1 MLNLISHAQT
11 TPSQLRPPSS
21 RAVESPVTV
30 RPASTWSTGVRG
42 EMIRPASTRSTGV
55 RGEMIRPA
63 STRSKGVRGEMIR
76 NELWREQ
83 PVAGVVD
90 SGTLERPFRSASGRT
105 SGLRGQLL
113 SQAHSD
119 HTITASR
126 GHTPSSKL
134 HPLSCPDSRPGTAVL
149 ACGHRSLRV
158 GSEVIS
164 LPAVSTQN
172 DDSPP
177 ITSLIDDLSD
187 STHLTHPSPDLND
200 SLASIS
206 FFDHTHQGQLG
217 RTSAGVCVSD
227 PLSHSDYLYL

>member
-1 MLNLISHAQT
+1 MWGGGVVWTDICTIHRGQRKLLEMLNLISHAQT

-21 RAVESPVTV
+21 RAVETPVTV
-30 RPASTWSTGVRG
+30 RPV
-42 EMIRPASTRSTGV
+42 STRST
-55 RGEMIRPA
+55 
-63 STRSKGVRGEMIR
+63 GVRGEMIR

-113 SQAHSD
+113 SRAHSD

-126 GHTPSSKL
+126 GHTPSSKP

-227 PLSHSDYLYL
+227 PLSQFDSIYR